1 MDSVASRVSALMC
14 MTSHVCKCTVC
25 VPGAHRDEKTSDL
38 LVLKLQEV
46 VSHLVIAGN

>member
-14 MTSHVCKCTVC
+14 MTSHVCKYTVC
-25 VPGAHRDEKTSDL
+25 VPGARRDEKTSDL

-46 VSHLVIAGN
+46 VSRRVIAGN